1 MTEEASI
8 YNGLRIVFSIT
19 GVGKLDR
26 YVQKNETRPHILIT
40 PNTRINSK
48 WIKDL
53 KDRPETIKILGE
65 NIGSKISD
73 IADSNILPDIS
84 P

>member
-1 MTEEASI
+1 ME
-8 YNGLRIVFSIT
+8 
-19 GVGKLDR
+19 LDHLL
-26 YVQKNETRPHILIT
+26 TPHI
-40 PNTRINSK
+40 RIKSK

-53 KDRPETIKILGE
+53 NVRLKTIKILEE

-73 IADSNILPDIS
+73 IVHSNSLS